1 MPTPSLD
8 LFTDLHRS
16 KVLRAKNFFSS
27 MPVTRSHTIAEASQ
41 LSFRHKYA
49 DGKLEELA
57 KPPTPWFDDSRRLVR
72 VVADKE
78 QLTVLNAMYQLSRSR
93 SLVKQDF
100 LRTAAETGL

>member
-1 MPTPSLD
+1 
-8 LFTDLHRS
+8 
-16 KVLRAKNFFSS
+16 
-27 MPVTRSHTIAEASQ
+27 MPVTRSHTIAEAGQ

-100 LRTAAETGL
+100 IRTAAETGL